1 MWPCR
6 YTLAQI
12 PQYAYD
18 NDTWWKSCGSSLS
31 NSCQHT
37 YKHSSLAFFLS
48 AIVAHFYSCA
58 QVITVLS
65 PVLPQCAAKCTVKL
79 KVILLSIHY
88 NINFLVICCWG
99 LKRRIVIS
107 LSRKERELDTY
118 LYLGHCTACHIETS
132 GLWSQVSAEGKWG
145 EEKWSTRLI
154 SKPTLKKKK
163 NHN

>member
-1 MWPCR
+1 MS
-6 YTLAQI
+6 
-12 PQYAYD
+12 AYIQTFIISLFSFCD
-18 NDTWWKSCGSSLS
+18 CCTFLQLCTGHHCLVSSPPS
-31 NSCQHT
+31 MCS
-37 YKHSSLAFFLS
+37 KMHSKT
-48 AIVAHFYSCA
+48 I
-58 QVITVLS
+58 
-65 PVLPQCAAKCTVKL
+65 

-88 NINFLVICCWG
+88 NIYFLVICCWG

-163 NHN
+163 ITISHKFSSHPLITFPLPPLWLQRKMF